1 MSGFAWRFQT
11 ATCKRTLATTPA
23 YVYDTYAAADGKL
36 TFKIVPLY
44 HSTIFVAAVDGMTVM
59 KSRILSFVMF
69 VALSLQA
76 THVNAQDLPCLTCPK
91 VATAINTI
99 NTITDVSDFFDNAS
113 LSRTGPKKI
122 ATGILD
128 SFKESKASLP
138 EGKRSYFFRIHLHF
152 WLLFTFCFTLRA
164 REEEEKNQKQ
174 FDEYDGRRK
183 HNGNFR
189 RDIYI
194 LEYDNC
200 DARKSTTFHIH
211 RQVFDI
217 CKLEIIGILVEE
229 ETFS

>member
-1 MSGFAWRFQT
+1 
-11 ATCKRTLATTPA
+11 
-23 YVYDTYAAADGKL
+23 
-36 TFKIVPLY
+36 
-44 HSTIFVAAVDGMTVM
+44 MTVM

-138 EGKRSYFFRIHLHF
+138 EGRGKKKKKIKNSSMNMMVGGSIMATFVVIFIFLNMITVTLGKA
-152 WLLFTFCFTLRA
+152 LLFTFIAKFLISVNWKSSESSSKKKPSR
-164 REEEEKNQKQ
+164 N
-174 FDEYDGRRK
+174 
-183 HNGNFR
+183 
-189 RDIYI
+189 DITV
-194 LEYDNC
+194 LM
-200 DARKSTTFHIH
+200 T
-211 RQVFDI
+211 
-217 CKLEIIGILVEE
+217 
-229 ETFS
+229 